1 WENCWP
7 MFVIVQAQFVENE
20 PKLNITLHCCITGLN
35 CYRLQNENQRIT
47 VAKPTLPN
55 ISDNDSKSVNVTR
68 KMQFPIILVH

>member
-1 WENCWP
+1 
-7 MFVIVQAQFVENE
+7 E

-55 ISDNDSKSVNVTR
+55 ISDNDSKS
-68 KMQFPIILVH
+68 